1 MPFAGLGAQALTV
14 DLFSISHKKTTLM
27 DHLGCL
33 SSDFPVLMDLV
44 RTKRINLQRRISHR
58 LGFPDEINRG
68 INMLHSNEGNPRRV
82 ATVHE

>member
-1 MPFAGLGAQALTV
+1 MPFVGLGAQTLTV
-14 DLFSISHKKTTLM
+14 DPFSILYKKTTLM
-27 DHLGCL
+27 GHMGYL

-44 RTKRINLQRRISHR
+44 RTKRINLQPLISDR

-68 INMLHSNEGNPRRV
+68 MNILQSNEGNPRRV